1 MSSPRYTH
9 LRDEYQ
15 NYVEAIDIA
24 NDRLSD
30 SRNRLYIVSLTT
42 IGVFVTNA
50 VPTSIEPLGIDF
62 TALETSRVVP
72 LLSVVSG
79 YFLLLFIAR
88 YLQRIGTAHAYYR
101 ASSKLDDH
109 VARAARLKSASEVE
123 NSVGKFASG
132 VGNVVAHS
140 LLTVCPLALGA
151 VASGVGF
158 FPWVLDWLKQ
168 ALASG
173 AL

>member
-72 LLSVVSG
+72 LLS
-79 YFLLLFIAR
+79 
-88 YLQRIGTAHAYYR
+88 
-101 ASSKLDDH
+101 
-109 VARAARLKSASEVE
+109 E
-123 NSVGKFASG
+123 
-132 VGNVVAHS
+132 
-140 LLTVCPLALGA
+140 GA
-151 VASGVGF
+151 
-158 FPWVLDWLKQ
+158 KK
-168 ALASG
+168 
-173 AL
+173 